1 MVCMYIYIYGTTY
14 IYIYLFIIIFPPN
27 PARFYAKLRS
37 ALFGRKPGWKVQAQ
51 VVQGRRPWDLQAAHL

>member
-1 MVCMYIYIYGTTY
+1 MYVYIYGTTYIY

>member
-1 MVCMYIYIYGTTY
+1 MYIYIYGTTY